1 MSVDIPFNDRIQ
13 DTDTACRSI
22 VTETA
27 AEYEQ
32 EMDVFSA
39 DVSSEAAVTLEMKVS
54 TSILPVLGSLGLVT
68 VTIIIIYSH

>member
-1 MSVDIPFNDRIQ
+1 MSVHIPFNDRIK
-13 DTDTACRSI
+13 DTNTAHQST

-27 AEYEQ
+27 AEHEQ

-54 TSILPVLGSLGLVT
+54 TSRLPVGPLRLVI
-68 VTIIIIYSH
+68 VT